1 MMQNILKNEAPRTYV
16 RGILTSA
23 GRQVFLVGAKS
34 AEARLGRTKKDKVA
48 ALLAFIIFSLIGV
61 VMWSN
66 YRQQLAVDH
75 SKIPEK
81 VEQNKGFQKWITNL
95 KNKDFIIEA
104 DEFQLKEEN
113 EIYNTKWLKVYSFDD
128 DVVQKQFEE
137 IITAHRDIRQVV
149 FSPSNRAFVDYRHEL
164 RDGLTENVARYYGLR
179 DDKVLDAKILDC
191 SLKANCY
198 FDRAFFLDNDTF
210 VISEISRTIDKK
222 LVNPSPC
229 LVSEACEYS
238 FKLHLIDLK
247 NNKRLVY
254 ESKPFNLVLE
264 KTIPEF

>member
-81 VEQNKGFQKWITNL
+81 VEQNK
-95 KNKDFIIEA
+95 DFIIEA

-137 IITAHRDIRQVV
+137 IITAHRDIR
-149 FSPSNRAFVDYRHEL
+149 
-164 RDGLTENVARYYGLR
+164 
-179 DDKVLDAKILDC
+179 
-191 SLKANCY
+191 
-198 FDRAFFLDNDTF
+198 
-210 VISEISRTIDKK
+210 
-222 LVNPSPC
+222 
-229 LVSEACEYS
+229 
-238 FKLHLIDLK
+238 
-247 NNKRLVY
+247 
-254 ESKPFNLVLE
+254 
-264 KTIPEF
+264 